1 MALWHLR
8 RWLFLTLMVFA
19 ALLSACDGSGQLPQP
34 PVGGGALQPSQGE
47 AAASAMPSA
56 VASAMPAAPTM
67 PAGMTAPQNWQA
79 VALQAAQIQQQGQ
92 QLQSLYQQID
102 DATAWV
108 QQHETDPDVLALA
121 SQIAELAAQA
131 EQDAA
136 QLAVTAGDIN
146 YRIDHSEGTTLRLS
160 DDIGKMADR
169 IGEMADRILW
179 TELQIG
185 VMADRI
191 VHSEHLINDGTQQT
205 IDQIQES
212 LQQIGD
218 LTRDVMGQVAAIQQ
232 AAGSAADQMPAQP
245 AAGQAEQ
252 PTAQA
257 PTGETGQP
265 ADQTGAAPGQPPA
278 DQTGGQPATGA
289 AGQSGGDAAGGASSS
304 DGASAGASG
313 ATGQTDA
320 AGEASVRRIE
330 VLSRSIH
337 LNAVALQESLQ
348 QARTHA
354 LALGQDTLA
363 AALLQAQQ
371 AAAQIALAAE
381 TLNTQ
386 AREADTLTP
395 ALVASS
401 RETVAQV
408 NAALAQLNAAL
419 QQANA
424 AAAGL
429 PQNDAQAQQIRRTLE
444 AAAITTEYLAQWNA
458 EIGRIVGQ

>member
-19 ALLSACDGSGQLPQP
+19 ALLSACNGSGQLPQP
-34 PVGGGALQPSQGE
+34 PVGGALQPSQGGAT
-47 AAASAMPSA
+47 AAAMPSA
-56 VASAMPAAPTM
+56 VASAMPAAPTL
-67 PAGMTAPQNWQA
+67 PAGMTAPQGWQA
-79 VALQAAQIQQQGQ
+79 VGAQATQIQQQGQ

-102 DATAWV
+102 DAAAWV

-121 SQIAELAAQA
+121 SQMAELAAQA

-205 IDQIQES
+205 IDQIQET

-232 AAGSAADQMPAQP
+232 AASSAANQMPAQP
-245 AAGQAEQ
+245 AAGQAVQ
-252 PTAQA
+252 PTTQA
-257 PTGETGQP
+257 PTGETGQLG
-265 ADQTGAAPGQPPA
+265 DQTGAALGQSP
-278 DQTGGQPATGA
+278 TGQSGQPATGA
-289 AGQSGGDAAGGASSS
+289 GGQPT
-304 DGASAGASG
+304 G
-313 ATGQTDA
+313 ATGTGSTA
-320 AGEASVRRIE
+320 SSGNTGMGAGNGTTPATQPARDASVRRIE

-354 LALGQDTLA
+354 LALGQDSLA
-363 AALLQAQQ
+363 DALLQAQQ
-371 AAAQIALAAE
+371 AAAQIALTAE
-381 TLNTQ
+381 TVNTQ

-395 ALVASS
+395 ALIAST
-401 RETVAQV
+401 REAVTQV
-408 NAALAQLNAAL
+408 NATLGQLNTAL

-429 PQNDAQAQQIRRTLE
+429 PQSGLQAQQIRRTLE
-444 AAAITTEYLAQWNA
+444 AAAITTEYLTQWNA
-458 EIGRIVGQ
+458 EIARIVGQ